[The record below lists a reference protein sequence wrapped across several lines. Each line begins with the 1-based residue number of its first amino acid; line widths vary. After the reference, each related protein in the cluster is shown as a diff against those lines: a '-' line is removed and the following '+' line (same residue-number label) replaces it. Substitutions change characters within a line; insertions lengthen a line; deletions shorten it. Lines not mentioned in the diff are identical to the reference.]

1 MPAVGERPAAQG
13 TDGRVKMLGARVPLS
28 LRREW
33 QGHAFRT
40 QDQYRRLTT
49 QDTVPALARLLRDE
63 DVWARFM
70 AELNQ

>member
-1 MPAVGERPAAQG
+1 MVGS
-13 TDGRVKMLGARVPLS
+13 RVPLS

-33 QGHAFRT
+33 QGHAFQT